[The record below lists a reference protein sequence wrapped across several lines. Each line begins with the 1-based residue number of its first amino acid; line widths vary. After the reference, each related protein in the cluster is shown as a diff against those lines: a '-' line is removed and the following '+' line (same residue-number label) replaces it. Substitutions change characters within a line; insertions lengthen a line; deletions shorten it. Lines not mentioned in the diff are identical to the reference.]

1 MTRLTVLLVAAAAAS
16 SACAPAQPPSSGR
29 EGDAESGVPPH
40 EEPPAPQPIAAD
52 PDDLRSRIDRAVDNV
67 RCRDLLATHGFWTV
81 FHGVLGLGP
90 DATLRDLWGRRVRAI
105 DYVFDG
111 GELRGLRFLPTRHGL
126 DVQMGPTFVGQGHQD
141 QFVAEMA
148 QWGVPADRRVRVAGK
163 EYRFLD
169 FVRHSQMRASV
180 RADQELSWA
189 VVAVGQY
196 LGTDAEWV
204 NEAGERLRFEDLV
217 RYELDAPVEAAAC
230 GGTHRLFGLSWAYQ
244 LHRGRGGWEAG
255 AWAEVPAKVTKY
267 RDLARQYQNPDGTFS
282 TAYFHGWGDAADP
295 QLRVSTTGH
304 TLEWLALALADDEL
318 RRPWV
323 RDAAR
328 ALADLLIERRD
339 EPVEA
344 GPLYHAVHGL
354 LIYRTRVYGEPPAGC
369 SRPLVPSGEP
379 PAVGPAG
386 VR

>member
-1 MTRLTVLLVAAAAAS
+1 MTRLAYLLATMAAAS
-16 SACAPAQPPSSGR
+16 FGCAPVPSPAEGR
-29 EGDAESGVPPH
+29 GGEAVPELPS
-40 EEPPAPQPIAAD
+40 PGPACSD
-52 PDDLRSRIDRAVDNV
+52 PDELRSRIDAAVETV
-67 RCRDLLATHGFWTV
+67 RRRDLLTTHGFWTI
-81 FHGVLGLGP
+81 FHGILGLGP
-90 DATLRDLWGRRVRAI
+90 DATVRDPWGRRFRAI

-111 GELRGLRFLPTRHGL
+111 GELRGLRFLPTRYGL
-126 DVQMGPTFVGQGHQD
+126 DVQTGPTFVGQGHQD

-148 QWGVPADRRVRVAGK
+148 QWGVPADRPVRAAGR

-180 RADQELSWA
+180 TAGQELSWA

-196 LGTDAEWV
+196 LGTDLEWV
-204 NEAGERLRFEDLV
+204 NGAGERLRFEDLV
-217 RYELDAPVEAAAC
+217 RYELDAPVESAAC
-230 GGTHRLFGLSWAYQ
+230 GGTHRLFGLSWAYR
-244 LHRGRGGWEAG
+244 LHRGRGGREAG
-255 AWAEVPAKVTKY
+255 AWADVPAKVAKY

-282 TAYFHGWGDAADP
+282 TAYFRGWGDAADP

-304 TLEWLALALADDEL
+304 TLEWLALALDDDEI

-328 ALADLLIERRD
+328 ALADLLTGLRD

-354 LIYRTRVYGEPPAGC
+354 LIYRTRLYGGPPAGC
-369 SRPLVPSGEP
+369 SRPLVPPDEP
-379 PAVGPAG
+379 TGAGPAG
-386 VR
+386 AR